1 MDGLMRIELFRSP
14 VLLAA
19 VVLAACA
26 ATPPEV
32 VKVFENPEAG
42 AYSKVLVIGVTDNK
56 GTRRGLED
64 KLAAELA
71 SAGVEATAGHTL
83 TSDKI
88 RLLKS
93 EVNAAAEQAGAD
105 AILVTH
111 FVSTETRATEEEGR
125 SELVSVCRSGDPADY
140 FLYDYDVIKVPNTLK
155 VAHTVVAVSSLYDA
169 SNGERLWSIQSTCFD
184 KATFDDVLDEEARVI
199 TRQLLSDGLVG

>member
-1 MDGLMRIELFRSP
+1 MVFLAA

-19 VVLAACA
+19 CA
-26 ATPPEV
+26 SKPPEV

-42 AYSKVLVIGVTDNK
+42 AYSKVLVIGVTDDR

-64 KLAAELA
+64 KLTEALT
-71 SAGVEATAGHTL
+71 SAGVDATAGHTL

-88 RLLKS
+88 RLMKS

-125 SELVSVCRSGDPADY
+125 SDVVSVCRSGDPADY
-140 FLYDYDVIKVPNTLK
+140 FLYDYDEIKVPNTLK

-184 KATFDDVLDEEARVI
+184 KATFNDVLDEEARVI
-199 TRQLLSDGLVG
+199 TRQLLNDGLVG